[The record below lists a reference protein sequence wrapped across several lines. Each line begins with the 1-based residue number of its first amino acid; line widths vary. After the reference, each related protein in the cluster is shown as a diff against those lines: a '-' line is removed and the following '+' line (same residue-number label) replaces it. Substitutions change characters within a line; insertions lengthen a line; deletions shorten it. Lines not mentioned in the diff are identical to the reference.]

1 MKTTIEMPDALYR
14 RVKATAAL
22 RGQTL
27 KDWLTEVL
35 AREVGAAGIAAGG
48 DQPTPQADAF
58 VLELQRLAADVS
70 GRRQGPQD
78 AVTAT
83 REQRRDLGA

>member
-1 MKTTIEMPDALYR
+1 MKTTIEMPDELYR
-14 RVKATAAL
+14 RVKATVAL

-27 KDWLTEVL
+27 EDWLTEVL

-48 DQPTPQADAF
+48 SQPTPQGDAF

-70 GRRQGPQD
+70 GRWQGLQD

-83 REQRRDLGA
+83 REQRRV